1 MSAVLDNLFVPV
13 YNTEETL
20 TVSAFLIVLASA
32 LVLGAL
38 HALLY
43 GFNNRSSKSFSVTL
57 ATLPAIVSVVI
68 LMVSGSIGAGVA
80 VAGTFSLVR
89 FRSALGSAREITAVF
104 TSMALGLA
112 CGMGYPALALLFGL
126 LLALADTAYARSGFG
141 EPRFGIIRKSL
152 QITVPESLEY
162 NGVFDDI
169 FERYASETRLVRVK
183 TTNLGSL
190 NRLSYELTLKKPGT
204 EKAMIDELRCRNGN
218 LEISLGELST
228 DSNEL

>member
-1 MSAVLDNLFVPV
+1 MFSVLDNLFSPV
-13 YNTEETL
+13 YTIDEAMSI
-20 TVSAFLIVLASA
+20 SAFVIVLLAA
-32 LVLGAL
+32 LALGAL
-38 HALLY
+38 HALVY
-43 GFNNRSSKSFSVTL
+43 GLNNRGSKSFAVTL

-68 LMVSGSIGAGVA
+68 MMVSGSIGAGVA

-89 FRSALGSAREITAVF
+89 FRSAPGSAREITAVF

-126 LLALADTAYARSGFG
+126 ILALADTIYAHSSLG
-141 EPRFGIIRKSL
+141 EPRGGSLIKSL

-162 NGVFDDI
+162 SGVFDDI
-169 FERYASETRLVRVK
+169 FETYANSVRLIRVK

-218 LEISLGELST
+218 LEISLGELT
-228 DSNEL
+228 TESNEL

>member
-1 MSAVLDNLFVPV
+1 MSAVLDNVFNPV
-13 YNTEETL
+13 YNVNETL
-20 TVSAFLIVLASA
+20 KVSAFLLIVLAA
-32 LVLGAL
+32 LALGTL
-38 HALLY
+38 HALIY
-43 GFNNRSSKSFSVTL
+43 GFHNRSSKSFAVTL

-89 FRSALGSAREITAVF
+89 FRSAPGTAREITAVF

-112 CGMGYPALALLFGL
+112 CGMGYPALALLFGQIV
-126 LLALADTAYARSGFG
+126 ALADTLYARGAFG
-141 EPRFGIIRKSL
+141 ETRTGYVPKSL

-162 NGVFDDI
+162 NGIFDDI
-169 FERYASETRLVRVK
+169 FDRYAVGTRLVRVN

-190 NRLSYELTLKKPGT
+190 NRLNYELTLKKHGT

-218 LEISLGELST
+218 LEISLCELST
-228 DSNEL
+228 ESNEL

>member
-1 MSAVLDNLFVPV
+1 MSAVLEKLFSPV
-13 YNTEETL
+13 YNTSEAL
-20 TVSAFLIVLASA
+20 TASAFLIVILTA

-38 HALLY
+38 HALIY
-43 GFNNRSSKSFSVTL
+43 GFNNRSSKSFAVTL
-57 ATLPAIVSVVI
+57 ATLPAIVSAVI
-68 LMVSGSIGAGVA
+68 LMVNGSIGAGVA

-89 FRSALGSAREITAVF
+89 FRSAPGSAREITAVF

-112 CGMGYPALALLFGL
+112 CGMGYPALAFLFGL
-126 LLALADTAYARSGFG
+126 ILALADTLYAHSRFG
-141 EPRFGIIRKSL
+141 EPRFGSVCKSL

-169 FERYASETRLVRVK
+169 FERYAAGVRLVRVK

-190 NRLSYELTLKKPGT
+190 NRLSFELTLRKPGT

-228 DSNEL
+228 DTNEL